1 MATASSSAAAGTHA
15 ADRTL
20 TITRTLDAPA
30 RARVQ
35 GLVAARAPRALV
47 GPARLTLPECKVDF
61 RPGGSFFM
69 LMRSP
74 EGNDHRLRG
83 TYREIDPPT
92 RIACTWAWEGED
104 GKLGHETMLTVSFA
118 DAGEKTRLTLHQA
131 VFESVEA
138 RDSHNDGWTTCLER
152 LAAYV
157 AQAA

>member
-1 MATASSSAAAGTHA
+1 MATASSSAPAGTHA

-20 TITRTLDAPA
+20 TITRTLDAP
-30 RARVQ
+30 
-35 GLVAARAPRALV
+35 RALAFKV
-47 GPARLTLPECKVDF
+47 WSQPEHLARWWGPRGFTLPECKVDF
-61 RPGGSFFM
+61 RAGGSFFM

-83 TYREIDPPT
+83 TYREIDPPA
-92 RIACTWAWEGED
+92 RIACTWAWEDED
-104 GKLGHETMLTVSFA
+104 GKLGHETVLTVSFA
-118 DAGEKTRLTLHQA
+118 EAGEKTRLTLHQA
-131 VFESVEA
+131 VFESLEA